1 MLNDRYDDPLTT
13 TSQSARDAY
22 IEGVDSILSANA
34 GGGRVLQRAI
44 EADDGFALAHVALAR
59 TLQISARGAEA
70 VEAMTKAR
78 ALTAGTSDREKG
90 HIAMLG
96 HLIDGDGPSAYAAAI
111 DHLAA
116 YPRDAL
122 IAQPLTGVFGL
133 IGFSGLAGREA
144 EQLAFLARLA
154 PHYGEDWW
162 FGTQFAFAQ
171 IEVGQ
176 ADRAS
181 RTIKRALDSNPRS
194 AHGAHVRAHVH
205 YERGESEAGLLFLRE
220 WRQNYDR
227 QGALHCH
234 ISWHVAIW
242 TLERGDAAAAWRVI
256 DDGVRPGKAWGP
268 PLNVLT
274 DTASFLHRAELS
286 GVATQPERWREVS
299 EFARQLFPN
308 PGIAF
313 ADVHAA
319 LAHAMAG
326 EADALAKLIA
336 EPAGPAGEVVT
347 ALAQAFEAFARQDWA
362 ETIAL
367 LAPVMATHER
377 IGGSRAQRDL
387 LEFTLVAALL
397 KLGRADDAR
406 LMLATRRPK
415 KARARLVAGL

>member
-1 MLNDRYDDPLTT
+1 MLNDRYDNPLTT

-34 GGGRVLQRAI
+34 GGDRVLQRAI
-44 EADDGFALAHVALAR
+44 EADDGFALAYAALAR
-59 TLQISARGAEA
+59 TLQISAKGAEA

-96 HLIDGDGPSAYAAAI
+96 HLIDGDGPSAYAAAL

-176 ADRAS
+176 ADQAS
-181 RTIKRALDSNPRS
+181 RTIERALDSNPRS
-194 AHGAHVRAHVH
+194 AHGAHVRAHIH

-220 WRQNYDR
+220 WRQDYDR

-234 ISWHVAIW
+234 ISWHVALW

-256 DDGVRPGKAWGP
+256 DEGVRPGKAWGP

-274 DTASFLHRAELS
+274 DTASFLHRAELT
-286 GVATQPERWREVS
+286 GEAPQPERWREVS
-299 EFARQLFPN
+299 EFAKQLFPN

-347 ALAQAFEAFARQDWA
+347 ALAQAFEAFACQDWA

-397 KLGRADDAR
+397 KVGRADDAR
-406 LMLATRRPK
+406 LMLATRRPE
-415 KARARLVAGL
+415 KARARVVAGL

>member
-1 MLNDRYDDPLTT
+1 MLNDRYDNPLTT
-13 TSQSARDAY
+13 TSHSARDAY

-34 GGGRVLQRAI
+34 GGDRVLQRAI
-44 EADDGFALAHVALAR
+44 EADDGFALAHGALAR

-70 VEAMTKAR
+70 AEAMTKAR
-78 ALTAGTSDREKG
+78 ALAAGTSDREKG

-96 HLIDGDGPSAYAAAI
+96 HLIDGDAPSAYAAAI

-181 RTIKRALDSNPRS
+181 RTIERALDGNPRS
-194 AHGAHVRAHVH
+194 AHGAHVRAHIH
-205 YERGESEAGLLFLRE
+205 YERGESEAGLSYLGE
-220 WRQNYDR
+220 WRRDYDR

-234 ISWHVAIW
+234 ISWHVALW

-256 DDGVRPGKAWGP
+256 DEGVRPGKAWGP

-274 DTASFLHRAELS
+274 DTASFLHRAELTGEVS
-286 GVATQPERWREVS
+286 QPERWREVS

-347 ALAQAFEAFARQDWA
+347 ALAQAFEAFACQDWA

-397 KLGRADDAR
+397 KAGRADDAR

-415 KARARLVAGL
+415 KARARPVAGL

>member
-1 MLNDRYDDPLTT
+1 MLNDRYDNPLTT

-220 WRQNYDR
+220 WRQDYDR

-415 KARARLVAGL
+415 KARARVVAGL

>member
-1 MLNDRYDDPLTT
+1 MLNDRYDNPLTT

-22 IEGVDSILSANA
+22 IEGVDSILSASA
-34 GGGRVLQRAI
+34 GGDRVLQQAI
-44 EADDGFALAHVALAR
+44 EADDGFALAHAALAR
-59 TLQISARGAEA
+59 TLQISARGADA

-78 ALTAGTSDREKG
+78 ALAAGTSDREKG
-90 HIAMLG
+90 HIAMLD
-96 HLIDGDGPSAYAAAI
+96 HLIDGDAPSAYAAAI

-116 YPRDAL
+116 YPRDVL

-144 EQLAFLARLA
+144 EQLAFLTRLA

-181 RTIKRALDSNPRS
+181 RTIESALDGNPRS
-194 AHGAHVRAHVH
+194 AHGAHVRAHIH
-205 YERGESEAGLLFLRE
+205 YERGESEAGLSYLGN
-220 WRQNYDR
+220 WRRDYDR

-234 ISWHVAIW
+234 LSWHVALW
-242 TLERGDAAAAWRVI
+242 TLERGDTAAAWRVI
-256 DDGVRPGKAWGP
+256 DEGVRPGKAWGP

-274 DTASFLHRAELS
+274 DTASFLHRAELA
-286 GVATQPERWREVS
+286 GETAQPDRWREVS

-326 EADALAKLIA
+326 ETDALAKLIA

-347 ALAQAFEAFARQDWA
+347 ALAQAFNAFACQEWA

-367 LAPVMATHER
+367 LAPVMAMHER

-387 LEFTLVAALL
+387 LEYTLVAALL
-397 KLGRADDAR
+397 KAGRADDAR

-415 KARARLVAGL
+415 KVRASQVVGL

>member
-1 MLNDRYDDPLTT
+1 MLNDRYDNPLTT

-220 WRQNYDR
+220 WRQDYDR

-336 EPAGPAGEVVT
+336 QPAGPAGEVVT

-397 KLGRADDAR
+397 KHGRADDAR

-415 KARARLVAGL
+415 KARARVVAGL

>member
-1 MLNDRYDDPLTT
+1 MLNDRYDNPLTT

-34 GGGRVLQRAI
+34 GGDRVLQRAI
-44 EADDGFALAHVALAR
+44 EADDGFALAHAALAR

-70 VEAMTKAR
+70 AKAMTNAR
-78 ALTAGTSDREKG
+78 ALAAGTSDREKG
-90 HIAMLG
+90 HIAMLD
-96 HLIDGDGPSAYAAAI
+96 HLISGDAPSAYAAAI
-111 DHLAA
+111 NHLAA
-116 YPRDAL
+116 YPRDVL

-176 ADRAS
+176 ADQAS
-181 RTIKRALDSNPRS
+181 RTIERALDGNPRS
-194 AHGAHVRAHVH
+194 AHGAHVRAHIY
-205 YERGESEAGLLFLRE
+205 YERGESEAGLSYLGD
-220 WRQNYDR
+220 WRRDYDR
-227 QGALHCH
+227 RGALHCH
-234 ISWHVAIW
+234 ISWHLAIW

-256 DDGVRPGKAWGP
+256 DEGVRPGKAWGP

-274 DTASFLHRAELS
+274 DTASFLHRAELA
-286 GVATQPERWREVS
+286 GEAPQPERWREVS
-299 EFARQLFPN
+299 AFARRLFPN

-377 IGGSRAQRDL
+377 MGGSRAQRDL
-387 LEFTLVAALL
+387 LEFTLVSALL
-397 KLGRADDAR
+397 KAGRADDAR

-415 KARARLVAGL
+415 KARARPVAGL